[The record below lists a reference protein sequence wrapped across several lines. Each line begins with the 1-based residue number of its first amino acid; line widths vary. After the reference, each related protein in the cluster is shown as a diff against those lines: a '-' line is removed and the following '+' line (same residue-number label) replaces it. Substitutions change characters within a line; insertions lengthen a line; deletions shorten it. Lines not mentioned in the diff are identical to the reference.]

1 MKGYKLQLDLNM
13 INMLKSL
20 IGNRTNCAGIYFKH
34 SNFLIPTSLKPD
46 GFNLLYFK
54 LGLFN
59 LGEFKG

>member
-20 IGNRTNCAGIYFKH
+20 IGNRTNCVGIYFI
-34 SNFLIPTSLKPD
+34 LIPISLKPD